1 MSNAADRLY
10 FADEPSPVAYAVP
23 PAPVPPHAERQG
35 SIFFLHSEQI
45 CAEKTA
51 PAPKNRNALIRLA
64 ASVRRYG
71 LTEPLA
77 VRPMGEPPYA
87 RYRLVEGET
96 LWRAACLAELAKV
109 PCVLAAESAENR
121 EEALIFA
128 QIRGKTLDMFDQA
141 AAFRLLAEKYH
152 LTQDE
157 IARKSGL
164 SQSAVANKLRLLR
177 LNEVERR
184 EILRAGLSERHA
196 RALLRLSGADRAAVL
211 ETFVRQKPTVASAER
226 LVEAYLHTLRGVS
239 RTEDAPREVQ
249 GVRDFTPRKFAL
261 QSLQPLYNSLEHTLA
276 IFRKTGRA
284 AEMIKT
290 ESADGVCI
298 TIRIPN

>member
-1 MSNAADRLY
+1 MENGALPR
-10 FADEPSPVAYAVP
+10 PAYAKTAYAP
-23 PAPVPPHAERQG
+23 PYTPSERQG
-35 SIFFLHSEQI
+35 SIFFLHPEQI

-51 PAPKNRNALIRLA
+51 LSPKNRNALIRLA

-71 LTEPLA
+71 LTEPLV
-77 VRPMGEPPYA
+77 VRPMGDPPFA

-96 LWRAACLAELAKV
+96 LWRAACLAELTKV

-121 EEALIFA
+121 EETLIFA
-128 QIRGKTLDMFDQA
+128 QIRGKTLHMFDQA

-177 LNEVERR
+177 LSEPERR
-184 EILRAGLSERHA
+184 EILRAGLTERHA

-211 ETFVRQKPTVASAER
+211 EAFVHQKPTVAGAER
-226 LVEAYLHTLRGVS
+226 LIEAYLHTARGVS
-239 RTEDAPREVQ
+239 EAEGTFAPPQERSVA
-249 GVRDFTPRKFAL
+249 VRDFIPRKFAL
-261 QSLQPLYNSLEHTLA
+261 QSLQPLYNSLEKTLA

-284 AEMIKT
+284 AEMTT
-290 ESADGVCI
+290 EENAAGVCI